1 MSRQPHYSTREYC
14 RDPVGLAPQMN
25 PEQAYLEMK
34 FSDDSSVF
42 SGLVDQENEMN
53 KINQM
58 RPPVEMQKPKGILRD
73 PSHAGPKY
81 VVVAKEPREENELYS
96 HSGSSLTDRSSRSVM
111 REMRPMVDAEFNSGA
126 STFSSDSLSR
136 RDATSSNDGDTQTTW
151 AEANEMKRPKGSVKL
166 VSSVQIF
173 GESTSHDERNM
184 DFQQYIR
191 KSGSSG
197 SESRIVELLDDFERQ
212 MDANIRSLSEDDDVD
227 EDNVLTDF
235 NKNIVSANN
244 DVESQEPQLGQFLT
258 PHKSKQ
264 LQKILDK
271 ARQEVEVL
279 RDHNEQYKYEIES
292 MEEEHR
298 SEIKLVEDRAKHKL
312 VELKNMYQNEI
323 DNIVQEKDAAVIE
336 AGRVAAK
343 YAENGKKQVSTLQ
356 KQIDKLKAAAAITI
370 REKVKEERELATSN
384 RDKEIAER
392 IEMIKKSHETELE
405 TLRGESEERLK
416 LEVEKA
422 ASSVAKRVRLN
433 QDVLISELTTQIDDF
448 RKQRHSIIEVLESV
462 KNKFTEKYP
471 EQMIEFNGKSCNS
484 SERTTGSFEK
494 SETGDRGIESNLME
508 VIEIFS
514 FLLEGAEKKVALAT
528 EKSEFE
534 ENNLKRMKLVEIE
547 HRDEIDML
555 KREIKEKD
563 EKLNKIEEDFKA
575 LSQEK
580 CLLREKFQKESES
593 QKIELERISAQK
605 ETIFSIERSRKDLE
619 DAMAEGRRELE
630 HATGRTEGEKFTA
643 SSHSFLALPS
653 IETPIGAS
661 RMENNLLVDERSSS
675 DLEQSPLTIESS
687 SIEKARKFQ
696 RRHPNRFSRFALRDS
711 PRYRLSGNFNTKPT
725 RKSIESANQIQ
736 INIIDNPETSDAR
749 SVISN
754 CSFQSNGTLS
764 SLRNQVRKA
773 DEEVI
778 DIVNTMSETSRSGIS
793 TDKSTRSKDTILSN
807 FRNQSNDSKN
817 NDCVEV
823 DEIEHT
829 GKRKDASD
837 FPQQTPHVLKGETE
851 SAPRSKKLAVLRR
864 NAQRSKEES
873 KSLQVMEQEN
883 KEKKENTDVLHRAR
897 MFKQFMEQ
905 NRQTDDTSFRSGRSL
920 DESISSLQTNNGATN
935 KDMNI
940 LDPRHIVQNISHE
953 ASTSRER
960 GKNTLGMFAHGKK
973 QKQCENDV
981 EHESMMSTLVSEEG
995 SSDNTQ
1001 KRLQRSLHSANDRGE
1016 KIETFEY
1023 GEKEPLREGP
1033 TLVNFKKP
1041 PISLDSSS
1049 KSKDLSG
1056 KKDNVPTD
1064 VISGKKADLSPPVS
1078 YRPKHAT
1085 RSDSIGSEAEN
1096 SIPSSIAVRPPANKN
1111 ITAVANG
1118 HTLLCKPLSVHQSK
1132 IYPQEI
1138 VSNLS
1143 GGTISS
1149 NDEDGLVYES
1159 QAHMRKLPPL
1169 TDDSD
1174 EESGVAEED
1183 KYQSVVS
1190 KSTSVDSFARNEQKS
1205 VTFVD
1210 AKKSTIRRSGLAAF
1224 RPKSHEASS
1233 TINTSDNHSTAG
1245 SSSSDATTTITGHTR
1260 KSLSFLRTPT
1270 ILRSPKRGKPNA
1282 TKHNYS
1288 SHRTNV
1294 NGSKRFAALKARVR
1308 VRKI

>member
-1 MSRQPHYSTREYC
+1 
-14 RDPVGLAPQMN
+14 MN
-25 PEQAYLEMK
+25 PEQGYLEMK

-42 SGLVDQENEMN
+42 SGLVDQENQMN
-53 KINQM
+53 QMNQM
-58 RPPVEMQKPKGILRD
+58 RPPVETRQPKGILRA
-73 PSHAGPKY
+73 SRHVGPKY
-81 VVVAKEPREENELYS
+81 VVIAKEPREGNELYS

-126 STFSSDSLSR
+126 STFSSDSLNR
-136 RDATSSNDGDTQTTW
+136 YDVTSSNDGDTQSTW
-151 AEANEMKRPKGSVKL
+151 AEGNEIKRPKGSVKL

-173 GESTSHDERNM
+173 GENTTRDERNV
-184 DFQQYIR
+184 DIHQYIS
-191 KSGSSG
+191 KSGSND

-323 DNIVQEKDAAVIE
+323 DYLVQEKDAAVVE

-343 YAENGKKQVSTLQ
+343 YAENGKKQVFTLQ
-356 KQIDKLKAAAAITI
+356 KQIEKLKAAAAITI

-392 IEMIKKSHETELE
+392 IEMIQKSHQTELE
-405 TLRGESEERLK
+405 TLREESEERLK
-416 LEVEKA
+416 LEVEKT

-448 RKQRHSIIEVLESV
+448 RKQRHSIVEVLESV
-462 KNKFTEKYP
+462 KNKFTDKYP
-471 EQMIEFNGKSCNS
+471 ERMIEFNGKSNDS
-484 SERTTGSFEK
+484 SESARDSLEK
-494 SETGDRGIESNLME
+494 SDSCNRGVEKNLME

-514 FLLEGAEKKVALAT
+514 FLLESAEKKAALAS
-528 EKSEFE
+528 EKSEVE
-534 ENNLKRMKLVEIE
+534 ESNQKRMKSIEIQ
-547 HRDEIDML
+547 HRDEIEML
-555 KREIKEKD
+555 KREIEEKD
-563 EKLNKIEEDFKA
+563 GKLNKIEEDFKA
-575 LSQEK
+575 LSHDR
-580 CLLREKFQKESES
+580 CLLREKFERESES
-593 QKIELERISAQK
+593 HKIELERISVQK
-605 ETIFSIERSRKDLE
+605 ETISSIEQSRKDLE

-630 HATGRTEGEKFTA
+630 HAKVRTEDGQFIP
-643 SSHSFLALPS
+643 SSQPFLALPS
-653 IETPIGAS
+653 IQTPIGAS
-661 RMENNLLVDERSSS
+661 RMENSLVNIIDERRSI
-675 DLEQSPLTIESS
+675 DLEQSPITIEPS

-696 RRHPNRFSRFALRDS
+696 RRHPNRFSRYASRDS
-711 PRYRLSGNFNTKPT
+711 PRYRLSGDFSSKQT
-725 RKSIESANQIQ
+725 RESIDSVNHMQIS
-736 INIIDNPETSDAR
+736 IVDNPEAPDAR

-754 CSFQSNGTLS
+754 CTLQSNGTLS
-764 SLRNQVRKA
+764 DLRNQVREA
-773 DEEVI
+773 EDEVI
-778 DIVNTMSETSRSGIS
+778 DIVNTMSDTSRSGIS
-793 TDKSTRSKDTILSN
+793 IDKSTRSKDTILSN
-807 FRNQSNDSKN
+807 FRNQSKN
-817 NDCVEV
+817 PKDVEV
-823 DEIEHT
+823 EQHEHSET
-829 GKRKDASD
+829 K
-837 FPQQTPHVLKGETE
+837 KGESHFSQETLHIVKGE
-851 SAPRSKKLAVLRR
+851 ADSAPRSKKLARLRR
-864 NAQRSKEES
+864 NVQRSKEES
-873 KSLQVMEQEN
+873 ESLQTPKQESE
-883 KEKKENTDVLHRAR
+883 EKNENNDVLRRAR
-897 MFKQFMEQ
+897 MFRQFMEQ
-905 NRQTDDTSFRSGRSL
+905 NRQLDDNSFRSGRSL
-920 DESISSLQTNNGATN
+920 DESISSLQTNNGATK
-935 KDMNI
+935 KDVHV
-940 LDPRHIVQNISHE
+940 LDPRQIVQNISHE
-953 ASTSRER
+953 ASTNKER
-960 GKNTLGMFAHGKK
+960 GKNTLGMFVHGKK
-973 QKQCENDV
+973 QKKSENDV
-981 EHESMMSTLVSEEG
+981 EHESMMSTIVSEEE
-995 SSDNTQ
+995 SNDNTQ
-1001 KRLQRSLHSANDRGE
+1001 TRPQRSLHNTNDRVE
-1016 KIETFEY
+1016 KVKTFEHA
-1023 GEKEPLREGP
+1023 ENESFREGP

-1041 PISLDSSS
+1041 PISLDGSN

-1064 VISGKKADLSPPVS
+1064 VISGKKADLPPPTS
-1078 YRPKHAT
+1078 YRPKSAT
-1085 RSDSIGSEAEN
+1085 RSDSVGSEADN
-1096 SIPSSIAVRPPANKN
+1096 SIPSSIAVHPTANKN

-1118 HTLLCKPLSVHQSK
+1118 HTLLCKPLSVNQSK
-1132 IYPQEI
+1132 IYPQEV

-1143 GGTISS
+1143 GGTVSS

-1174 EESGVAEED
+1174 EESGVGAED

-1190 KSTSVDSFARNEQKS
+1190 KSSSVDTFTRTEQKS

-1224 RPKSHEASS
+1224 RPSKSYESS
-1233 TINTSDNHSTAG
+1233 SIRNTSDTHSTAG

-1270 ILRSPKRGKPNA
+1270 ILRSPKRGKTNA
-1282 TKHNYS
+1282 TKYNYS
-1288 SHRTNV
+1288 TNKTNG